1 MVKRHMLRVEK
12 KLSLMIGRGSRNRNF
27 IDLERQT
34 LQIDRERMEFEM
46 RRRVCKIVW
55 IGWRAQN

>member
-1 MVKRHMLRVEK
+1 M

-27 IDLERQT
+27 INLERQT

-46 RRRVCKIVW
+46 RGRVRKIVW